1 MKNRRNKQLRFEL
14 HPYKIAFVLTAGLVF
29 TIFKNDFNIFQEYA
43 EIISMMKTNEPKA
56 NAIFVDAR
64 ENNKTPTY
72 LIKMERDQS
81 ATVEE
86 LFKKYDANIDKMIK
100 YVKQPFLLPM
110 VRDILIYLIDLLKL
124 RNNNSWSNM

>member
-1 MKNRRNKQLRFEL
+1 
-14 HPYKIAFVLTAGLVF
+14 
-29 TIFKNDFNIFQEYA
+29 
-43 EIISMMKTNEPKA
+43 MMKTNEPKA

-124 RNNNSWSNM
+124 RNNNSWSYM